1 VSERVVDKLGLE
13 QPEEIKDDSQLS
25 EEEMQVL

>member
-1 VSERVVDKLGLE
+1 VVDKLGLE